1 VIPERLRPEWTVVT
15 DLLRPGGVLHLV
27 YETPSPARSVAD
39 VVSAA
44 MAGHGLAP
52 EVVAGPS
59 PTLFRVTGRRQAN
72 AYARK

>member
-1 VIPERLRPEWTVVT
+1 
-15 DLLRPGGVLHLV
+15 VLHLV